1 MKLSN
6 ICTFKQQM
14 DSDCVIGIFS
24 KTNDGSFIESSG
36 KSGIDFCILDM
47 EHGPVSYEHLPN
59 LIRACECTDT
69 LPIVRVAD
77 NCDEYISK
85 ALDLGAAGIQIPQIS
100 NKTAAEKAIQYAKFY
115 PQGNRGVCRYV
126 RAAEYSSL
134 EKSQYFKE
142 ANKAMIILQ
151 IEGIEGIQNLDEILS
166 VPGIDIIFIGPYDL
180 SQSLG
185 LPGNVHHPKVIEQMK
200 LIVKKAQNANV
211 AVGTFVDTSKDALY
225 WKSLG
230 VKYIANSV
238 DVGIFYSACRA
249 IVTSIKIG

>member
-6 ICTFKQQM
+6 ICPFKQQM

-77 NCDEYISK
+77 NCEEYISK

>member
-77 NCDEYISK
+77 NCEEYISK

-100 NKTAAEKAIQYAKFY
+100 NIKQQQKKPYNMQNFIPREIVAYA
-115 PQGNRGVCRYV
+115 
-126 RAAEYSSL
+126 
-134 EKSQYFKE
+134 
-142 ANKAMIILQ
+142 
-151 IEGIEGIQNLDEILS
+151 
-166 VPGIDIIFIGPYDL
+166 
-180 SQSLG
+180 
-185 LPGNVHHPKVIEQMK
+185 
-200 LIVKKAQNANV
+200 
-211 AVGTFVDTSKDALY
+211 DT
-225 WKSLG
+225 
-230 VKYIANSV
+230 
-238 DVGIFYSACRA
+238 
-249 IVTSIKIG
+249 

>member
-1 MKLSN
+1 M
-6 ICTFKQQM
+6 
-14 DSDCVIGIFS
+14 
-24 KTNDGSFIESSG
+24 
-36 KSGIDFCILDM
+36 
-47 EHGPVSYEHLPN
+47 
-59 LIRACECTDT
+59 
-69 LPIVRVAD
+69 
-77 NCDEYISK
+77 
-85 ALDLGAAGIQIPQIS
+85 DLGAAGIQIPQIS

-151 IEGIEGIQNLDEILS
+151 IEGIDGIQNLDEILS